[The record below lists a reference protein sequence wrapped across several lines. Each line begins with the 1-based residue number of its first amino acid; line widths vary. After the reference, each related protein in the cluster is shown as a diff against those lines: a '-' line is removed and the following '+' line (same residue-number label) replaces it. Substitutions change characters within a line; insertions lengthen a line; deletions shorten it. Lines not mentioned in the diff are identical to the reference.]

1 MHYKEPDSFVRLEEH
16 PDIRVLWGQGTI
28 GDLGDEARRLG
39 GERALLVTDSGIVE
53 AGHAAAAQASLETAD
68 LEVTLFSKV
77 IENPSSSCVAECA
90 TIAKAA
96 DIDLIVGLG
105 GGSSM
110 DTAKGCNFVL
120 TNGGTMRDY
129 WGVGKAKK
137 PMVPLIAVPTTAGTG
152 SECQSFALISDDQ
165 THQKMACGDKKA
177 LPKVAILDPELTV
190 SQPSQVTACTGIDAL
205 AHVIEAAVTRDRNEA
220 SARHARIG
228 FLLVL
233 ENIEKVFAD
242 PSNVEARGLVL
253 LGASHAGA
261 AIELSMLGAAHS
273 MANPLTASRG
283 VLHGNA
289 VGMSLPVVMQ
299 YNAELPTARAVY
311 AGLARDVGLVDTNAD
326 DQASSEALIK
336 QISKLLK
343 KAGLPLS
350 LQEHGFS
357 REEIPSLA
365 AEAAGQW
372 TAQFNPRAITD
383 DQFEKLYDKIFS
395 PSTCEEAELPTCSI

>member
-1 MHYKEPDSFVRLEEH
+1 MHHKEPDSFVRLEEH

-28 GDLGDEARRLG
+28 GGLGDEARRLG
-39 GERALLVTDSGIVE
+39 GKRALLVTDSGIVE

-129 WGVGKAKK
+129 WGVGKAQK

-273 MANPLTASRG
+273 MANPLTTSRG

-311 AGLARDVGLVDTNAD
+311 AGLARDAGLVDTNTD

-357 REEIPSLA
+357 REEIPCLA

-372 TAQFNPRAITD
+372 TAQFNPRAIAD
-383 DQFEKLYDKIFS
+383 NQFEKLYDKIYS
-395 PSTCEEAELPTCSI
+395 ASACEESELPTCSI